1 MEIDH
6 LKSELTPPK
15 CAYYQRS
22 WGVWVKSL
30 GKDSLVT
37 RTWRK
42 SLESSP
48 IQTEY
53 LTYLVG
59 GAITILKNEV
69 RQWQKMTSHRWKVK
83 KTCLK
88 PPTSDYYPLLTIIN
102 HHYPILNQCSKT
114 FPNHQPV
121 IYDVH
126 CGVHWVHT
134 HIHFFWFPVT
144 FQSSSSDF
152 TCRGVAI
159 AASTTCRSSLG
170 RRLSAIPGWE
180 KNANGPS
187 YHWQWKMVHV
197 EKNNS
202 IWKDI
207 QKRNYVKKKVF
218 AGEGCVWSKG
228 TSRNKRSPS
237 KKTSNLP

>member
-1 MEIDH
+1 MF
-6 LKSELTPPK
+6 
-15 CAYYQRS
+15 Q
-22 WGVWVKSL
+22 
-30 GKDSLVT
+30 
-37 RTWRK
+37 
-42 SLESSP
+42 
-48 IQTEY
+48 
-53 LTYLVG
+53 
-59 GAITILKNEV
+59 
-69 RQWQKMTSHRWKVK
+69 
-83 KTCLK
+83 
-88 PPTSDYYPLLTIIN
+88 
-102 HHYPILNQCSKT
+102 T

-126 CGVHWVHT
+126 CGVHWV

-207 QKRNYVKKKVF
+207 QKRNYVKKKCLLGKGVF
-218 AGEGCVWSKG
+218 GAREPAATKGLQAKKHQICPKSEIKRILAGWMLQ
-228 TSRNKRSPS
+228 RNCSTQPTNPSIMWLISYAIRSS
-237 KKTSNLP
+237 WYSNILIYICHCSLHQCNIMGIDNN

>member
-42 SLESSP
+42 SLGSSP

-69 RQWQKMTSHRWKVK
+69 RQWQKMTSHRWKIK

-102 HHYPILNQCSKT
+102 NDYPILNQCSK
-114 FPNHQPV
+114 H
-121 IYDVH
+121 
-126 CGVHWVHT
+126 
-134 HIHFFWFPVT
+134 
-144 FQSSSSDF
+144 FQSPPTSDLWCTLWSTLSTHTLFLVSSDIPIIIQWPT

-170 RRLSAIPGWE
+170 RRGCRKIPGWE

-197 EKNNS
+197 WWLMMVN
-202 IWKDI
+202 D
-207 QKRNYVKKKVF
+207 
-218 AGEGCVWSKG
+218 G
-228 TSRNKRSPS
+228 
-237 KKTSNLP
+237 